1 MGLVREGAMS
11 KSRIGI
17 AVVVLTTLLSSAAL
31 ARVHLGGG
39 PLGVARFAAARVLS
53 LGRLHHARAFA
64 RHGRIRTASL
74 RSQNV
79 SNAIDSR
86 LVNTA
91 VRREIVAAGALP
103 GCRGRRTS

>member
-1 MGLVREGAMS
+1 MS

-17 AVVVLTTLLSSAAL
+17 TVVVLTTLLSSAAL

-64 RHGRIRTASL
+64 RHGRIRTASP

-79 SNAIDSR
+79 RNAM
-86 LVNTA
+86 
-91 VRREIVAAGALP
+91 
-103 GCRGRRTS
+103 